1 MKKYLLFYFSAAFVC
16 LCLAGLIIS
25 PAEATQAAVY
35 SLRLCAGTIVPSLF
49 PFMVVAN
56 MAVRLGLPS
65 AAGRLLS
72 PVSKRIFGISGAGL
86 SAFILGL
93 FGGYPL
99 GAVTVSQLYNAK
111 SISREEA
118 NRLLRFCDNCGPA
131 FTISVAGAA
140 VFGSVAAGYYI
151 FGTHCISALLLAI
164 FHRKKCSEITARPAS
179 HRLDAP
185 AAFTESVKI
194 SAINCLSVCGF
205 VTFFG
210 VAVGLLD
217 ASGILPQLCGKISAS
232 TGSELHFV
240 RSAAAGLLELGT
252 GVGSMAGLSLNAKN
266 LALASF
272 ILAWGSLSVQ
282 AQATAAINESGLSAK
297 PHFIGKLEHG
307 VLAAVITLLTYPLFF
322 YLFS

>member
-1 MKKYLLFYFSAAFVC
+1 MKKNLLFYFSAAFLC

-25 PAEATQAAVY
+25 PTEATAAAAN
-35 SLRLCAGTIVPSLF
+35 SLRLCAGTIIPSLF

-65 AAGRLLS
+65 AAGKLLS
-72 PVSKRIFGISGAGL
+72 PMSKKIFGISGAGL

-99 GAVTVSQLYNAK
+99 GAVTVAQLYSAK
-111 SISREEA
+111 SVSRTEA
-118 NRLLRFCDNCGPA
+118 TRLLRFCNNCGPA

-140 VFGSVAAGYYI
+140 VFGSAAAGYFI
-151 FGTHCISALLLAI
+151 FGTHCMSALLLAI
-164 FHRKKCSEITARPAS
+164 AHRKKSADITVCPAS

-210 VAVGLLD
+210 VAVGLFD
-217 ASGILPQLCGKISAS
+217 VSGILPQLCGKISAV
-232 TGSELHFV
+232 TGAELHFV

-272 ILAWGSLSVQ
+272 ILGWGGLSVH
-282 AQATAAINESGLSAK
+282 AQAVAAINESGLSAK
-297 PHFIGKLEHG
+297 PHFVGKLEHG
-307 VLAAVITLLTYPLFF
+307 VLAAVITLLAYPLFF